1 MNSLISEEYRAQN
14 AEMHARGNYG
24 FKGDKWAPMVS
35 QICSKVK
42 TASILDYGA
51 GQGSLARALP
61 GLNVQNYDPAVPE
74 IAEPPDPA
82 DLVVCTDVLEHIE
95 PGCLNNVLDDLRRLT
110 IKTVFLVIATRPA
123 VKTLPDGRNA
133 HLIVQDAQ
141 WWMVRLLRLWT
152 VMSVQNVP
160 GRLTFIGKAGEL

>member
-1 MNSLISEEYRAQN
+1 MSLITEEYRAQN

-24 FKGDKWAPMVS
+24 TKGDKWASVVM

-51 GQGSLARALP
+51 GQQMLAAALP
-61 GLNVQNYDPAVPE
+61 ALNVQSYDPAVPE
-74 IAEPPDPA
+74 ISEPPDPA

-95 PGCLNNVLDDLRRLT
+95 PGCLNNVLEDLQRLT

-123 VKTLPDGRNA
+123 LKTLPDGRNA

-141 WWMVRLLRLWT
+141 WWLTRLLRLWT
-152 VMSVQNVP
+152 VMSVQNVT
-160 GRLTFIGKAGEL
+160 GRLTFIGKAGEI